1 MGREFEAMCGAGL
14 CRYLGGACM
23 DVRACVCG
31 GVRGHMNISVRVK
44 EGPEDCEASRWSSPA
59 KREETMAARWGT
71 SGTMKAR
78 YLEGG
83 TGHEGRGAGRGRIPD
98 TYLRGST

>member
-1 MGREFEAMCGAGL
+1 
-14 CRYLGGACM
+14 
-23 DVRACVCG
+23 
-31 GVRGHMNISVRVK
+31 MNISVRVK

-83 TGHEGRGAGRGRIPD
+83 TGHEGRGAGKGRIPD
-98 TYLRGST
+98 TYLRGSTGGWRWVVVRGEAGYLGGWGWG